1 MVFENK
7 NLNKNYELFE
17 RNYENSFSELINKNL
32 EDIAQKTGVQIS
44 VKGELVLDFFEKSV
58 LVDLNKSKIYVLNY
72 KYIHNNF
79 KESNKER
86 HLFDVDFEKLE
97 PLDLF
102 SSTIILHFLLTA
114 DGTPL
119 SGEWILYRELPG
131 GLFYAST
138 IPGVLQPLVK
148 KYESS
153 GGEFLEKLLEIGGEK
168 NKNFKFSGLIYP
180 FKKFPVLFIID
191 EKDVEFDANIRVL
204 FDISASHYLKTDVIK
219 ILLVYIVK
227 KLLT

>member
-1 MVFENK
+1 M
-7 NLNKNYELFE
+7 
-17 RNYENSFSELINKNL
+17 
-32 EDIAQKTGVQIS
+32 
-44 VKGELVLDFFEKSV
+44 
-58 LVDLNKSKIYVLNY
+58 KI
-72 KYIHNNF
+72 IRF
-79 KESNKER
+79 
-86 HLFDVDFEKLE
+86 
-97 PLDLF
+97 
-102 SSTIILHFLLTA
+102 FLLTA

-153 GGEFLEKLLEIGGEK
+153 GGEFLGKLIEIGGEK

-191 EKDVEFDANIRVL
+191 EKDEEFDANIRVL
-204 FDISASHYLKTDVIK
+204 FDSSASHYLKTDVIK
-219 ILLVYIVK
+219 TLLVYIVK

>member
-32 EDIAQKTGVQIS
+32 EGIAQKTGVQIS

-58 LVDLNKSKIYVLNY
+58 LIDLNKSKIYVLNY
-72 KYIHNNF
+72 KH
-79 KESNKER
+79 R
-86 HLFDVDFEKLE
+86 HLFEPDFEKFE

-119 SGEWILYRELPG
+119 SGERILYRELPG

-148 KYESS
+148 KYESN
-153 GGEFLEKLLEIGGEK
+153 GREFLGKLLEIGGEK

-191 EKDVEFDANIRVL
+191 EKDEEFDANIRVL
-204 FDISASHYLKTDVIK
+204 FDSSASHYLKTDVIK
-219 ILLVYIVK
+219 TLLVYIVN
-227 KLLT
+227 KLLTWVY

>member
-1 MVFENK
+1 MQINSK
-7 NLNKNYELFE
+7 DELM
-17 RNYENSFSELINKNL
+17 
-32 EDIAQKTGVQIS
+32 
-44 VKGELVLDFFEKSV
+44 LDFFEKSV
-58 LVDLNKSKIYVLNY
+58 LIDLNKSKIYVLNNE
-72 KYIHNNF
+72 HG
-79 KESNKER
+79 
-86 HLFDVDFEKLE
+86 HL

-153 GGEFLEKLLEIGGEK
+153 GGEFLGKLIEIGGEK

-191 EKDVEFDANIRVL
+191 EKDRKSVV
-204 FDISASHYLKTDVIK
+204 
-219 ILLVYIVK
+219 
-227 KLLT
+227 

>member
-1 MVFENK
+1 MVSENK

-17 RNYENSFSELINKNL
+17 RNYANLFLELINKNP
-32 EDIAQKTGVQIS
+32 EDVAGKIGAHIDS
-44 VKGELVLDFFEKSV
+44 KGELILDFFEKSV

-72 KYIHNNF
+72 KYIHDNLR
-79 KESNKER
+79 KSNKER
-86 HLFDVDFEKLE
+86 HLLEPDSEKFE

-102 SSTIILHFLLTA
+102 SSTIILSFLLNA

-131 GLFYAST
+131 GLFYATT

-148 KYESS
+148 KYENG
-153 GGEFLEKLLEIGGEK
+153 GGEFLEKLLEIGGEI
-168 NKNFKFSGLIYP
+168 NKNFKFSGIIYP

-191 EKDVEFDANIRVL
+191 EKDEEFDANVRVL
-204 FDISASHYLKTDVIK
+204 FDSSASHYLKTDIIK
-219 ILLVYIVK
+219 TLLVYIVK
-227 KLLT
+227 KLIT

>member
-17 RNYENSFSELINKNL
+17 RNYENSFSELINKDL
-32 EDIAQKTGVQIS
+32 EGIAGKAGAQING
-44 VKGELVLDFFEKSV
+44 KGELVLDFFEKSV
-58 LVDLNKSKIYVLNY
+58 LLDLNKSKIYVLNY
-72 KYIHNNF
+72 KY
-79 KESNKER
+79 
-86 HLFDVDFEKLE
+86 EKFE

-119 SGEWILYRELPG
+119 SGEWILYRELSG

-138 IPGVLQPLVK
+138 IPGVLQPLAK

-153 GGEFLEKLLEIGGEK
+153 GGEFLGKLLEIGGEK
-168 NKNFKFSGLIYP
+168 NKNLN
-180 FKKFPVLFIID
+180 FPG
-191 EKDVEFDANIRVL
+191 
-204 FDISASHYLKTDVIK
+204 
-219 ILLVYIVK
+219 
-227 KLLT
+227 

>member
-7 NLNKNYELFE
+7 DLNKNYELFE
-17 RNYENSFSELINKNL
+17 RNYENSFSELINKDL
-32 EDIAQKTGVQIS
+32 EDIAGKAGAQINDN
-44 VKGELVLDFFEKSV
+44 GELVLGFFEKSV
-58 LVDLNKSKIYVLNY
+58 LVDLNKSKIFVLNCNY
-72 KYIHNNF
+72 
-79 KESNKER
+79 R
-86 HLFDVDFEKLE
+86 HLFELDSEKFE

-102 SSTIILHFLLTA
+102 SSAIILHFLLTA

-119 SGEWILYRELPG
+119 SGEWILYRELPD

-138 IPGVLQPLVK
+138 IPGVLQPLAK

-153 GGEFLEKLLEIGGEK
+153 GGEFLGKLLEIGGEK
-168 NKNFKFSGLIYP
+168 NKNFKFSGIIYP

-191 EKDVEFDANIRVL
+191 EKDEEFDANIRVL
-204 FDISASHYLKTDVIK
+204 FDSSASHYLKTDVIK
-219 ILLVYIVK
+219 TLLVYIVR

>member
-17 RNYENSFSELINKNL
+17 RNYENSFSELINKDL
-32 EDIAQKTGVQIS
+32 EDIAGKVGAQMNS
-44 VKGELVLDFFEKSV
+44 RSELLLGFFEKLV
-58 LVDLNKSKIYVLNY
+58 LIDSDRREIYDLTHKHLSDKH
-72 KYIHNNF
+72 KYESDF
-79 KESNKER
+79 KK
-86 HLFDVDFEKLE
+86 FE

-153 GGEFLEKLLEIGGEK
+153 GGEFLGKLIEIGGEK

-191 EKDVEFDANIRVL
+191 EKDEEFDANIRVL
-204 FDISASHYLKTDVIK
+204 FDSSASHYLKTDVIK
-219 ILLVYIVK
+219 ILLVYIVN

>member
-32 EDIAQKTGVQIS
+32 EDIAEKTGVQING
-44 VKGELVLDFFEKSV
+44 KGELVLGFFEKSV
-58 LVDLNKSKIYVLNY
+58 LIDLNKSKIYVLNY
-72 KYIHNNF
+72 KY
-79 KESNKER
+79 R
-86 HLFDVDFEKLE
+86 HLFEPDSEKFE

-138 IPGVLQPLVK
+138 IPGVLQPLAK

-153 GGEFLEKLLEIGGEK
+153 GGKFLGKLLEIGGEK

-191 EKDVEFDANIRVL
+191 EKDEEFDANIRVL
-204 FDISASHYLKTDVIK
+204 FDSSASHYLKTDVIK
-219 ILLVYIVK
+219 TLLVYIVK
-227 KLLT
+227 KLLTWVY

>member
-32 EDIAQKTGVQIS
+32 EDIAGKAGAQINGN
-44 VKGELVLDFFEKSV
+44 GELVLGFFEKSV
-58 LVDLNKSKIYVLNY
+58 LIDLNKSKIFVLNC
-72 KYIHNNF
+72 KY
-79 KESNKER
+79 R
-86 HLFDVDFEKLE
+86 HLFEPDSEKFE

-119 SGEWILYRELPG
+119 SGEWILYRELPD

-138 IPGVLQPLVK
+138 IQGVLQPLAK
-148 KYESS
+148 KYENR
-153 GGEFLEKLLEIGGEK
+153 GGEFLRKLLEMGGEK
-168 NKNFKFSGLIYP
+168 NKNFKFSGIIYP

-191 EKDVEFDANIRVL
+191 EKDEEFDANIRVL
-204 FDISASHYLKTDVIK
+204 FDSSASHYLKTDVIK
-219 ILLVYIVK
+219 TLLVYIVR
-227 KLLT
+227 KLLA

>member
-17 RNYENSFSELINKNL
+17 RNYENSFSELINKDL
-32 EDIAQKTGVQIS
+32 EDIAGKAGAQMNS
-44 VKGELVLDFFEKSV
+44 RSELVLGFFEKSV
-58 LVDLNKSKIYVLNY
+58 LIDLNKSKIYVLNY
-72 KYIHNNF
+72 KY
-79 KESNKER
+79 
-86 HLFDVDFEKLE
+86 EKFE

-138 IPGVLQPLVK
+138 IPGVLQPLAK

-153 GGEFLEKLLEIGGEK
+153 GGEFLVKLLEIGGEK

-191 EKDVEFDANIRVL
+191 EKDEEFDANIRVL
-204 FDISASHYLKTDVIK
+204 FDCSASHYLKTDVIK

>member
-1 MVFENK
+1 
-7 NLNKNYELFE
+7 
-17 RNYENSFSELINKNL
+17 
-32 EDIAQKTGVQIS
+32 
-44 VKGELVLDFFEKSV
+44 
-58 LVDLNKSKIYVLNY
+58 
-72 KYIHNNF
+72 
-79 KESNKER
+79 
-86 HLFDVDFEKLE
+86 
-97 PLDLF
+97 LF

-138 IPGVLQPLVK
+138 IPGVLQPLAK

-153 GGEFLEKLLEIGGEK
+153 GGKFLGKLLEIGGEK

-180 FKKFPVLFIID
+180 FKKFPVLLIID
-191 EKDVEFDANIRVL
+191 EKDEEFDANIRVL
-204 FDISASHYLKTDVIK
+204 FDSSASHYLKTDVIK

>member
-17 RNYENSFSELINKNL
+17 RNYENSFSELINKDL
-32 EDIAQKTGVQIS
+32 EDIAGKAGARINGN
-44 VKGELVLDFFEKSV
+44 GELVLGFFEKSV
-58 LVDLNKSKIYVLNY
+58 LIDLNKSKIFVLNY
-72 KYIHNNF
+72 SKKF
-79 KESNKER
+79 
-86 HLFDVDFEKLE
+86 E

-119 SGEWILYRELPG
+119 SGEWILYRELPD

-138 IPGVLQPLVK
+138 IPGVLQPLAK

-153 GGEFLEKLLEIGGEK
+153 GGEFLGKLLEIGGEK
-168 NKNFKFSGLIYP
+168 NKNFKFSGIIYP

-191 EKDVEFDANIRVL
+191 EKDEEFDANIRVL
-204 FDISASHYLKTDVIK
+204 FDSSASHYLKTDVIK
-219 ILLVYIVK
+219 TLLVYIVR